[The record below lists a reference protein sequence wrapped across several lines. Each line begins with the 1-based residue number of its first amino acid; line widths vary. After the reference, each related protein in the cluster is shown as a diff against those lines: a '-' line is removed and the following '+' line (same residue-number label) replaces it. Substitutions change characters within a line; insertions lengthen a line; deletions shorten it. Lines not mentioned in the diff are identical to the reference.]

1 MVKKIRTPAKR
12 RSKGRNPAEY
22 FLAALGVALLALVV
36 AMIAHTGSCKVGL
49 SPEVGGPPPRITPT
63 PADLEP

>member
-1 MVKKIRTPAKR
+1 MAKKTRIPAKR
-12 RSKGRNPAEY
+12 RSKGRNPFEY

-36 AMIAHTGSCKVGL
+36 AMIAHAGSCKLGL
-49 SPEVGGPPPRITPT
+49 SPDVGGPPPRITPT